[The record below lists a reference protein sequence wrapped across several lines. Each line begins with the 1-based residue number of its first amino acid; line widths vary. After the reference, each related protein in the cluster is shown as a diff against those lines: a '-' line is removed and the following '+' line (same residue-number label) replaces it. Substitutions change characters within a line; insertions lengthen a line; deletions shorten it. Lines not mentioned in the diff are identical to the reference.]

1 MEDWANYFYGER
13 SDEEL
18 EVVREIIAAEPE
30 ERKDERILTFGGEK
44 RIWIFVTSGLGAGLD
59 GRRFFVSLA
68 QDVTESRAHEEK
80 IQLLMRESHHRIK
93 NILGLVQA
101 VARQTAARE
110 PEHFVGSF
118 TERMQALAAN
128 HDLLI
133 ESQWQGRMS
142 MTWCA
147 SSSRTLPTW
156 LVPALRSTVQ
166 LRLNAAAAQ
175 AIGLAVHELATNASK
190 YGALSTDSGRRGLAV

>member
-1 MEDWANYFYGER
+1 
-13 SDEEL
+13 
-18 EVVREIIAAEPE
+18 
-30 ERKDERILTFGGEK
+30 
-44 RIWIFVTSGLGAGLD
+44 
-59 GRRFFVSLA
+59 
-68 QDVTESRAHEEK
+68 
-80 IQLLMRESHHRIK
+80 MRESQHRIK

-190 YGALSTDSGRRGLAV
+190 YGALSTDSGRVDVDWRSDARRFAISWTERGGPSVRPPEPSWLRQHGRRDNGEAHCWRRG